1 MLNFIACNLSPTDE
15 SKLIGIDPIT
25 LDLHRSGTLIC
36 HLVWYT
42 GHWMQTSSYVTSGR
56 LFLSYPEQ
64 RNTRQ
69 FQETHFSRSSH
80 ELVRKSA
87 INTPLHAVFFF
98 FFSSNQAFLPTT
110 WLTSRKLGSRK
121 MSSYQQKL
129 LEESQ
134 SHSINLQRSR
144 SIPLLPPRSQNF
156 RFIYRLSCYAE
167 SFLRVEQT
175 FSKKTFLPRLLCNF

>member
-1 MLNFIACNLSPTDE
+1 MEHRFAISSGTPDTGCRLPPASHPVVFSFLIVNNATRASFK
-15 SKLIGIDPIT
+15 KLIF
-25 LDLHRSGTLIC
+25 LDLA
-36 HLVWYT
+36 
-42 GHWMQTSSYVTSGR
+42 TSSYGSPQSIHR
-56 LFLSYPEQ
+56 CMLF
-64 RNTRQ
+64 
-69 FQETHFSRSSH
+69 FS
-80 ELVRKSA
+80 
-87 INTPLHAVFFF
+87 

-144 SIPLLPPRSQNF
+144 LIPLLPPRSQNF

-167 SFLRVEQT
+167 SSLRVEKT

>member
-98 FFSSNQAFLPTT
+98 FFVQPSFFAYNLVDLSEARFSENVVVPAETFGRISKSLDKFATIPVDSFVATAFSELSFYLSSVMLCREFLKSGANFFKENFS
-110 WLTSRKLGSRK
+110 TS
-121 MSSYQQKL
+121 
-129 LEESQ
+129 
-134 SHSINLQRSR
+134 
-144 SIPLLPPRSQNF
+144 F
-156 RFIYRLSCYAE
+156 
-167 SFLRVEQT
+167 VV
-175 FSKKTFLPRLLCNF
+175 